1 MKKLLFLSAALVMAA
16 TSCSKFE
23 DDANTMEPST
33 DGTRVSIAVA
43 ASNAEDV
50 TRVAV
55 DGETWAVTWAEDDD
69 LLLYGTNT
77 NYGSAT
83 KLTIS
88 ESGYGA
94 EVSTFITGQDSWGYD
109 LYVQAGEYRLIHPYL
124 TNAPS
129 YSATEEYTM
138 DLSSQK
144 DNLAHTFMVSNG
156 FVNIDA
162 TGSSKEVETPS
173 MVHIGAAI
181 DLNVKMAG
189 DTDGVYV
196 INSVKICDV
205 PTAVTIDIT
214 KMITEDGFYVS
225 ETIGDI
231 AVSFSEEAA
240 IDESE
245 ISNYK
250 INILPFERKAG
261 EELTLK
267 FFGTQKSTGDSFY
280 IIKTFNLASDTSFAR
295 GTYNTI
301 NAALSVEDATEM
313 GAAIEVVEMSAGS
326 LMITADVVINK
337 DVCDGYIYSCSET
350 SGNPVKLSESNYYG
364 YICQTS
370 GIQPM
375 RAALLGYNTEYLV
388 SIVGY
393 KIVDGAITPVGE
405 EFTYTLTTS
414 GLEYGKSEDT
424 VLATYS
430 DVTYTSISATYER
443 GDAVASFYGC
453 VATSE
458 LVAYDDVA
466 AYIEGSDWY
475 SLPANYAH
483 VFYSSSYTST
493 LTYNICSG
501 LTTYFDTLTATYS
514 SLEKGTEYTMFTIPI
529 GSNGLIGTIETQ
541 TVSTKALV
549 IDDNIVPTVVY
560 TPASTSASFDFEL
573 GDADYVLYRH
583 VSSSQA
589 GYTEAEDVYDSFIEG
604 DSNYYV
610 TKLSAADQVTI
621 TGLSIG
627 TTNYMYYIG
636 VMEDGTVGEMKS
648 IEYGTVI
655 PTFDANAS
663 VEYSIASETISNDWY
678 TTSTVVYDITMKDDA
693 TSYILYTL
701 SKYST
706 TNVDTNDAGAF
717 ATYVLGLSYGNT
729 PVSTETATTTY
740 TVSDYYDQYSIII
753 PITDEN
759 TYGTPIVFEYNWAAD
774 TFDSDATVDISL
786 ASSSVSTSTY
796 QGTTESIA
804 TITMNVTLDNGAVSY
819 ICGVISGVDTGDSDA
834 VGTAV
839 VSLAGY
845 SRQDSSD
852 EETQEFSITKD
863 TDSYFAIVPVDAE
876 GAYGTPVVYEFDGW
890 DGTGGGSDPLPSAD
904 ITLEVS
910 YSTEPGETVTVV
922 LDVTTAST
930 VTSYYYAIIDSY
942 VSADDAETLEALCLA
957 GTESTSDEIDVKFT
971 YEQYLA
977 VLPVTATGTIPSSI
991 AICDIYEIAGTG
1003 TAPAVAPSLTLEV
1016 ELESAGVG
1024 GTYYNAIYS
1033 ITLGSNTAGYL
1044 YGVIDASSISS
1055 TDSSAIQ
1062 SYLMKNWNYSSAIDM
1077 SEYVSDGQY
1086 VAFLP
1091 IDNGATA
1098 LGAIVISDPWNTASS
1113 SGSTDDST
1121 SLDFSSSATATLS
1134 INKQYSGT
1142 DPNFILNVELSE
1154 GAESYIYY
1162 HHYDYQS
1169 SGISDRTDTA
1179 AVGAKI
1185 VSSGTSSTASTVSLL
1200 FYEVDKDFEF
1210 FGVVPVDGAG
1220 NYGTPVIFT
1229 YDDLDF

>member
-267 FFGTQKSTGDSFY
+267 FFGTQTSTGDSFY

-301 NAALSVEDATEM
+301 NAALSVDDATEM

-337 DVCDGYIYSCSET
+337 DLCDGYIYSCSET

-393 KIVDGAITPVGE
+393 KLVDGAITPVGE

-414 GLEYGKSEDT
+414 GLEYGRSEDT

-458 LVAYDDVA
+458 LAAYDGDVA

-589 GYTEAEDVYDSFIEG
+589 GYTEAVDVYDSFIEG

-610 TKLSAADQVTI
+610 TKLSTADQVTI

-648 IEYGTVI
+648 IEYETVK
-655 PTFDANAS
+655 PTFDADAS
-663 VEYSIASETISNDWY
+663 VEYSIASETISNDWN

-706 TNVDTNDAGAF
+706 TNVDTNDAEAF

-753 PITDEN
+753 PITAEN

-774 TFDSDATVDISL
+774 TFDSEATVDISL

-796 QGTTESIA
+796 QSTTESIA

-863 TDSYFAIVPVDAE
+863 TDSYFAIVPVDAG

-910 YSTEPGETVTVV
+910 YSSSDPGSIPSV
-922 LDVTTAST
+922 LNVTTAST

-957 GTESTSDEIDVKFT
+957 GTQSTSNKIDVTFT
-971 YEQYLA
+971 REQYLA
-977 VLPVTATGTIPSSI
+977 FLPVTANGTIPSSI

-1003 TAPAVAPSLTLEV
+1003 TAP
-1016 ELESAGVG
+1016 
-1024 GTYYNAIYS
+1024 
-1033 ITLGSNTAGYL
+1033 
-1044 YGVIDASSISS
+1044 
-1055 TDSSAIQ
+1055 
-1062 SYLMKNWNYSSAIDM
+1062 
-1077 SEYVSDGQY
+1077 
-1086 VAFLP
+1086 
-1091 IDNGATA
+1091 
-1098 LGAIVISDPWNTASS
+1098 S

-1134 INKQYSGT
+1134 INTQYSGT
-1142 DPNFILNVELSE
+1142 DPNFILNVTLSE
-1154 GAESYIYY
+1154 DAKSYIYY
-1162 HHYDYQS
+1162 HYYDQS
-1169 SGISDRTDTA
+1169 SGIIDRTDTA

-1185 VSSGTSSTASTVSLL
+1185 VSSGTSSTASLTDTLT
-1200 FYEVDKDFEF
+1200 FYEVDKGFEF

-1229 YDDLDF
+1229 YDDLKF